1 MVVGLTMS
9 LPEITYDELCLVTN
23 APHTLIIYAYAIS
36 FYFLHSHVLTYDHDA
51 SRAAAIVFQAM
62 LFTVTIYKFILAV
75 RDGWGD
81 VALIVLLIRDGTWAF
96 CLLFCA
102 SSFYRNSIWVIYRIF
117 CFVFIQ
123 SVMRDTL
130 CCMHYKMVLMRVSY
144 MGECFFLGV
153 VPLLIILLDGFWLY
167 SHFV

>member
-1 MVVGLTMS
+1 MPFFALF
-9 LPEITYDELCLVTN
+9 P
-23 APHTLIIYAYAIS
+23 S
-36 FYFLHSHVLTYDHDA
+36 FPSVLTDDHDT
-51 SRAAAIVFQAM
+51 SRAAAIIFQSM

-102 SSFYRNSIWVIYRIF
+102 SSFYRNSIWVMLNLSCILF
-117 CFVFIQ
+117 HQ

-130 CCMHYKMVLMRVSY
+130 CCMQYKVVIMRVSY
-144 MGECFFLGV
+144 MGDFFFLEFEL
-153 VPLLIILLDGFWLY
+153 VPLLIILLDGF
-167 SHFV
+167 

>member
-1 MVVGLTMS
+1 MNYVSLLMLHIHLQSTRTLFVSYPPFPSILT
-9 LPEITYDELCLVTN
+9 D
-23 APHTLIIYAYAIS
+23 
-36 FYFLHSHVLTYDHDA
+36 DHDT
-51 SRAAAIVFQAM
+51 SRGAAILFQAL

-96 CLLFCA
+96 CLLFGA
-102 SSFYRNSIWVIYRIF
+102 SSFYRSSNRVMLNLSCIRFHVH
-117 CFVFIQ
+117 Q

-144 MGECFFLGV
+144 MGKCFF
-153 VPLLIILLDGFWLY
+153 F
-167 SHFV
+167 